1 MFGAS
6 ILSAPENKGATQ
18 LWPGGEIRY
27 ADPEF
32 DYTVV
37 VSSPSDRPDLWERF
51 ITGALGSYRRFGV
64 ESALALDDLRVGT
77 TTSLFLAAV
86 DESDEILAGVRAR
99 GPFLAATDAYA
110 DMEMA
115 SNAASQAA
123 LRAMITER
131 LPFGVLESK
140 TGWVSD
146 SARQYRGLTKIFGQG
161 PAIAAAL
168 SGSRFTFGTAAKH
181 VIGHYLSSGAVV
193 ADHIEPVE
201 YPDSRFKTKAIYWD
215 HGKLKERAD
224 SDQYR
229 RMGNAVD
236 AVLHGTGPFAVNRR
250 SATG

>member
-6 ILSAPENKGATQ
+6 ILSAPGSRGKNQ

-32 DYTVV
+32 DFTVV
-37 VSSPSDRPDLWERF
+37 VTSPTARPDLWDQF
-51 ITGALGSYRRFGV
+51 VSGALASYQKFGV
-64 ESALALDDLRVGT
+64 ESALALDDLRLRT

-86 DESDEILAGVRAR
+86 DGSDELLAGVRAR
-99 GPFLAATDAYA
+99 GPFAVATDAYA
-110 DMEMA
+110 DIEMA
-115 SNAASQAA
+115 SNPESRAA

-146 SARQYRGLTKIFGQG
+146 AKPRRRGLTTIFGQG

-201 YPDSRFKTKAIYWD
+201 YPDSRFLTKAICWD
-215 HGKLKERAD
+215 HDRIQEHAEPQ
-224 SDQYR
+224 QYR
-229 RMGNAVD
+229 RMVNAVE
-236 AVLHGTGPFAVNRR
+236 AVLHGTGPFAIDRR
-250 SATG
+250 PARG